1 MPTETIKVISWTDRS
16 WVRRQ
21 YQQFSGRFRLDETSG
36 LYFDVETPIAHRKLI
51 SRTFL
56 KLPGKVRHAAVYLG
70 LTVSTTNRPAT
81 LSGDQSAV
89 YGAWD
94 RPHSQISPHLE
105 ITQASLTPEFV
116 FPHLVH
122 ECCHLLWA
130 IQTKAAR
137 AAYTNEI
144 RTLVEELG
152 ADDFI
157 EVTGYAQ
164 TFFDAWQEALLIAD
178 GLGIL
183 HRRNLALDKW
193 VMESFCE
200 SVAKICCPT
209 YKERE
214 ERHTEGLLELRQAA
228 MAEHFELTL
237 ESRLV
242 AFA

>member
-1 MPTETIKVISWTDRS
+1 MPTNTIKIVSWTDRS

-21 YQQFSGRFRLDETSG
+21 YQQFCGRYELDEKSG
-36 LYFDVETPIAHRKLI
+36 LYFDQETPLAHRKLI
-51 SRTFL
+51 LRTFL
-56 KLPGKVRHAAVYLG
+56 KLPKQVRQAALYLG
-70 LTVSTTNRPAT
+70 LTVSTTSNRST

-105 ITQASLTPEFV
+105 MTETSLTPELV
-116 FPHLVH
+116 FPHLLH
-122 ECCHLLWA
+122 ECSHLLWA
-130 IQTKAAR
+130 IQTRAAK

-144 RTLVEELG
+144 RTQVD
-152 ADDFI
+152 DDFI
-157 EVTGYAQ
+157 EVTTYAQ
-164 TFFDAWQEALLIAD
+164 SFFDTWQQVLLLAD
-178 GLGIL
+178 GIGIAQ
-183 HRRNLALDKW
+183 RRNLALDKW

-214 ERHTEGLLELRQAA
+214 ERHTEALLELRQAA

-237 ESRLV
+237 ENRIAV
-242 AFA
+242 CA